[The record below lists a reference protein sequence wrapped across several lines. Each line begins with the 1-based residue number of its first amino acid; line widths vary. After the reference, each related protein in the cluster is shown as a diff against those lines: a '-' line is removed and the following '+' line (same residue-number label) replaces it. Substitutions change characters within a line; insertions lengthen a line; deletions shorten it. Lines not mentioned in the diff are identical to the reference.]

1 MKNALLVVPLL
12 SAGLLAAGCAASST
26 SSAPG
31 ASAGGTGGS
40 SSSAPASAGS
50 GASSTA
56 ASSTGASPTASSAA
70 STAGAGAGTSG
81 STTASSGA
89 PACTSADLQASLG
102 GGAGAGMSQNHTGL
116 QLRNT
121 GSSTCTLYGYPGVSW
136 VRGAQGLQTGA
147 PAVRQADPNG
157 TEKVVTLAP
166 GALASAPLDIVDA
179 AVIPPSECKPVAV
192 RGLRIYPPGQKA
204 ALFLSLPTAAGGYGE
219 CSLTTKSPT
228 LMIGYLE
235 AGVQPGGGSQG

>member
-26 SSAPG
+26 SSGGSGAAAG
-31 ASAGGTGGS
+31 STGTSASA
-40 SSSAPASAGS
+40 SASS

-56 ASSTGASPTASSAA
+56 SGTGASPTGS
-70 STAGAGAGTSG
+70 STAAGSGTSG
-81 STTASSGA
+81 ATTASSGA
-89 PACTSADLQASLG
+89 PACTSADLTASLG

-121 GSSTCTLYGYPGVSW
+121 GSSACTLYGYPGVSW
-136 VRGAQGLQTGA
+136 VRGASGIQTGA
-147 PAVRQADPNG
+147 AAVRQADPSG
-157 TEKVVTLAP
+157 TETTVTLAP

-219 CSLTTKSPT
+219 CSLPTKSPT
-228 LMIGYLE
+228 LMIGYME
-235 AGVQPGGGSQG
+235 AGVQPGGGAQG

>member
-12 SAGLLAAGCAASST
+12 SAGLLAAGCAAAST
-26 SSAPG
+26 SSAPAAAGGASASSPGTAAGASSGASSAGASSSASSG
-31 ASAGGTGGS
+31 ASAGATSSASATVTLTGGT
-40 SSSAPASAGS
+40 PV
-50 GASSTA
+50 
-56 ASSTGASPTASSAA
+56 
-70 STAGAGAGTSG
+70 
-81 STTASSGA
+81 
-89 PACTSADLQASLG
+89 CTSAHLQASLG

-121 GSSTCTLYGYPGVSW
+121 GTSPCTIYGYPGVSW
-136 VRGAQGLQTGA
+136 VRGASGIQTGA
-147 PAVRQADPNG
+147 AAVRQPDPGG
-157 TEKVVTLAP
+157 TETTVTLAP

-204 ALFLSLPTAAGGYGE
+204 ALFLPLPTAAGGYGE
-219 CSLTTKSPT
+219 CSLPTKSPT

-235 AGVQPGGGSQG
+235 AGVQPGGGAQG

>member
-1 MKNALLVVPLL
+1 VKNALLVVPLL

-26 SSAPG
+26 TSGASGAAAGTTG
-31 ASAGGTGGS
+31 ASAS
-40 SSSAPASAGS
+40 ASASS
-50 GASSTA
+50 GASSTGA
-56 ASSTGASPTASSAA
+56 AGTGASPTGS
-70 STAGAGAGTSG
+70 STAAGSGTSG
-81 STTASSGA
+81 STTASSGT

-121 GSSTCTLYGYPGVSW
+121 GSSACTLYGYPGVSW
-136 VRGAQGLQTGA
+136 VRGASGLQTGA
-147 PAVRQADPNG
+147 AAVRQADPSG
-157 TEKVVTLAP
+157 TETTVTLAP

-204 ALFLSLPTAAGGYGE
+204 ALFLSMPTAAGGYGE

-228 LMIGYLE
+228 LMIGYME
-235 AGVQPGGGSQG
+235 AGVQPGGGQG

>member
-1 MKNALLVVPLL
+1 VKNALLVVPLL
-12 SAGLLAAGCAASST
+12 SAGLLAAGCAASSST
-26 SSAPG
+26 
-31 ASAGGTGGS
+31 
-40 SSSAPASAGS
+40 SAGS
-50 GASSTA
+50 GAAAGTGGASASA
-56 ASSTGASPTASSAA
+56 SASSGAPSTGAAGTGASPTGS
-70 STAGAGAGTSG
+70 STAAGSGTSG
-81 STTASSGA
+81 TTTTSSGT

-121 GSSTCTLYGYPGVSW
+121 GSTTCTLYGYPGVSW
-136 VRGAQGLQTGA
+136 VRGSAGTQTGA
-147 PAVRQADPNG
+147 AATRQADPNG

-192 RGLRIYPPGQKA
+192 RGLRIYPPGQQA

-228 LMIGYLE
+228 LMIGYME

>member
-1 MKNALLVVPLL
+1 VKNALLVVPLL
-12 SAGLLAAGCAASST
+12 SAGLLAAGC
-26 SSAPG
+26 
-31 ASAGGTGGS
+31 
-40 SSSAPASAGS
+40 
-50 GASSTA
+50 GASSTTSGVSGA
-56 ASSTGASPTASSAA
+56 GAGTTGASASASASSSTGASGTGASPTGS
-70 STAGAGAGTSG
+70 STAAGSGTSG
-81 STTASSGA
+81 ATTASSGT

-121 GSSTCTLYGYPGVSW
+121 GSSPCTLYGYPGVSW
-136 VRGAQGLQTGA
+136 VRGASGIQTGA
-147 PAVRQADPNG
+147 AAVRQADPSG
-157 TEKVVTLAP
+157 TETTVTLAP
-166 GALASAPLDIVDA
+166 GAVASAPLDIVDA

-228 LMIGYLE
+228 LMIGYME
-235 AGVQPGGGSQG
+235 AGVQPGGGGQG

>member
-1 MKNALLVVPLL
+1 VKNALLVVPLL
-12 SAGLLAAGCAASST
+12 SAGLLAVGCAASST
-26 SSAPG
+26 TSG
-31 ASAGGTGGS
+31 ASGAAAGSTGTT
-40 SSSAPASAGS
+40 ASASANS
-50 GASSTA
+50 GASSTGA
-56 ASSTGASPTASSAA
+56 AGTGASPTGS
-70 STAGAGAGTSG
+70 STAPGSGTSG
-81 STTASSGA
+81 TTASSST
-89 PACTSADLQASLG
+89 PACTSADLQVSLG

-121 GSSTCTLYGYPGVSW
+121 GSSACTLYGYPGVSW
-136 VRGAQGLQTGA
+136 VRGASGIQTGA
-147 PAVRQADPNG
+147 AAVRQADPSG
-157 TEKVVTLAP
+157 TETTVTLAP

-228 LMIGYLE
+228 LMIGYME

>member
-1 MKNALLVVPLL
+1 
-12 SAGLLAAGCAASST
+12 
-26 SSAPG
+26 
-31 ASAGGTGGS
+31 
-40 SSSAPASAGS
+40 
-50 GASSTA
+50 
-56 ASSTGASPTASSAA
+56 
-70 STAGAGAGTSG
+70 
-81 STTASSGA
+81 
-89 PACTSADLQASLG
+89 
-102 GGAGAGMSQNHTGL
+102 MSQNHTGL

-136 VRGAQGLQTGA
+136 VRGASGIQTGA
-147 PAVRQADPNG
+147 AAVRQPDPNG
-157 TEKVVTLAP
+157 TETTVTLAP

-219 CSLTTKSPT
+219 CSLTTKAPT

-235 AGVQPGGGSQG
+235 AGVQPGGGGQG